1 MIINLPDTE
10 FQILRCYGML
20 EQYQIDVIENNLRI
34 LQKIDQ
40 YELLLM

>member
-10 FQILRCYGML
+10 FQILELL

>member
-10 FQILRCYGML
+10 FQILEL
-20 EQYQIDVIENNLRI
+20 FEQYKMDVIENNLRI